1 MCKPYCIEDYIMKI
15 EKQSAPEAV
24 IQELGTRIARRRIER
39 GMTQAEAAEQA
50 GVGKRTIERIEA
62 GGDMQLTTLIR
73 LLRVL
78 DLTTHLDQLIPQ
90 TPISP
95 MDMLKHQPKTRKR
108 VTPQR
113 ATKPKEPWKWG
124 DEQ

>member
-1 MCKPYCIEDYIMKI
+1 MKI
-15 EKQSAPEAV
+15 EKKSSPKAV

-39 GMTQAEAAEQA
+39 GLTQAEAAEQA

-73 LLRVL
+73 LLRIL
-78 DLTTHLDQLIPQ
+78 DLTSQLDQLVPE
-90 TPISP
+90 TERPISP

-108 VTPQR
+108 AAPKR
-113 ATKPKEPWKWG
+113 AAKPKEPWKWG

>member
-1 MCKPYCIEDYIMKI
+1 MKI
-15 EKQSAPEAV
+15 EKKSAPEAV
-24 IQELGTRIARRRIER
+24 IQELGMRIARRRIEW

>member
-1 MCKPYCIEDYIMKI
+1 MKI

-78 DLTTHLDQLIPQ
+78 DLTTHLDQLIPE

-95 MDMLKHQPKTRKR
+95 MEMLKHQPKTRKR
-108 VTPQR
+108 VTSQR